1 MPQDTFDPRYK
12 VFVKSNQGTE
22 DLPDPEDVPSPSER
36 ARGNSQVAHI
46 SAAMTPF
53 VVCTCA
59 AAVFCLVER
68 FNVSS
73 HLSV

>member
-1 MPQDTFDPRYK
+1 MPQDTSDPRYK
-12 VFVKSNQGTE
+12 VFVKSNQGT
-22 DLPDPEDVPSPSER
+22 PDPEDVPSPSER
-36 ARGNSQVAHI
+36 AGGNSQVAHI